1 MTEVPFRPRP
11 DRLRIDRCPQIQTTE
26 MSQSPAGGTAGAG
39 ALLIGA
45 ILGCAG
51 LGLALG
57 ALLGPVAPLARAGGA
72 VGVVVGF
79 RIVYLR
85 FKDI

>member
-1 MTEVPFRPRP
+1 
-11 DRLRIDRCPQIQTTE
+11 
-26 MSQSPAGGTAGAG
+26 MSQSPGGSTAGAG
-39 ALLIGA
+39 ALLIA
-45 ILGCAG
+45 SIIGCAG

-57 ALLGPVAPLARAGGA
+57 VLLGAVAPLAIAGGA

-79 RIVYLR
+79 RIVYRR

>member
-1 MTEVPFRPRP
+1 MT
-11 DRLRIDRCPQIQTTE
+11 
-26 MSQSPAGGTAGAG
+26 QSPGGNTAGAG

-51 LGLALG
+51 VGLALG
-57 ALLGPVAPLARAGGA
+57 ALVGAAVPLAMAGGA

-79 RIVYLR
+79 RIVYRR

>member
-1 MTEVPFRPRP
+1 
-11 DRLRIDRCPQIQTTE
+11 LIQTTAVT
-26 MSQSPAGGTAGAG
+26 QSPGRGTAGAG

-51 LGLALG
+51 LGLGLG
-57 ALLGPVAPLARAGGA
+57 ALLGAEAPLAIAGGA

-79 RIVYLR
+79 RIVYRR

>member
-1 MTEVPFRPRP
+1 VEIWTKAMTE
-11 DRLRIDRCPQIQTTE
+11 E
-26 MSQSPAGGTAGAG
+26 PARGTAGAG
-39 ALLIGA
+39 ALLIAA

-51 LGLALG
+51 LGL
-57 ALLGPVAPLARAGGA
+57 LLGVIVGAPAALAIAGGV

-79 RIVYLR
+79 RVVYRR